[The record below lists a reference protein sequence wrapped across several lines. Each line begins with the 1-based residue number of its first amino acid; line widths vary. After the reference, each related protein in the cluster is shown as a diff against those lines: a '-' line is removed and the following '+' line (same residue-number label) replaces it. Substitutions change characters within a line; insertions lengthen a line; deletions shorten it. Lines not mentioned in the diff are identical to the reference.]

1 MMNKTFGL
9 ALALAGMLTLPVAAQ
24 SDGAGYTQD
33 IGKVVRATA
42 SELTVKLTDGTETTW
57 DRAQLREADTARG
70 SWGTPVNWREGDE
83 LKVFTKAG
91 GLKALPIAA
100 KLTDAVYG
108 VDVDYFRA
116 DGKSANERLLI
127 NGLAR
132 TKVSDAAGAQMPKD
146 VVLNNDLLVFYTIA
160 TASLPPQTVPDKVVV
175 LSETAAEA
183 AAGVAPKA
191 SQPTDV
197 TPAPAE
203 TPQPATPAVTA
214 DAMPSLGETQTADRT
229 SVYAVRDNLTRW
241 GATVGW
247 EADTETVLI
256 DWLGHAYRLSI
267 PDKTLTIDGAAT
279 YRVGE
284 VQLLDGVAYA
294 DREVFAALWQLGQL
308 DR

>member
-1 MMNKTFGL
+1 MKKMFGL
-9 ALALAGMLTLPVAAQ
+9 ALVLAGLLAWPVAAQ
-24 SDGAGYTQD
+24 SDGTGYTQD

-57 DRAQLREADTARG
+57 ERAQLREADTARG
-70 SWGTPVNWREGDE
+70 TWGTPVQWREGDE

-91 GLKALPIAA
+91 EVNALPIAA
-100 KLTDAVYG
+100 KLTGAVYG

-116 DGKSANERLLI
+116 DGRSANERLLI

-132 TKVSDAAGAQMPKD
+132 TKVSDTEGAQMPKE

-175 LSETAAEA
+175 LSETAADA
-183 AAGVAPKA
+183 AAGVTQEAPQA
-191 SQPTDV
+191 PAQEEPV
-197 TPAPAE
+197 APVPAP
-203 TPQPATPAVTA
+203 TVTG
-214 DAMPSLGETQTADRT
+214 DAMPSLGDAQTVGGTQ
-229 SVYAVRDNLTRW
+229 VYPVRDILTRW
-241 GATVGW
+241 GAKIGW
-247 EADTETVLI
+247 EVDTETVLI

-267 PDKTLTIDGAAT
+267 PEDTLQIDGHAT

-284 VQLLDGVAYA
+284 VSLLDGVAHA
-294 DREVFAALWQLGQL
+294 DRDVFAALWQLGQL